1 MKLRAAIGIILLGI
15 IVLVSCQDNESL
27 DFKRY
32 YSAGSLV
39 YKTNCQ
45 NCHGENGEGLQALM
59 PPLTDSLFLKRNLKS
74 LACVV
79 KTGLKGKITIMQKE
93 FDWQMPAINL
103 NFMET
108 AQALTYITNSF
119 GNHLGVVTY
128 DDVNAD
134 VSNCK

>member
-1 MKLRAAIGIILLGI
+1 MKLRAVIGSIMLSI

-32 YSAGSLV
+32 YSAGQLV
-39 YKTNCQ
+39 YQKNCQ

-59 PPLTDSLFLKRNLKS
+59 PPLNDSTFLRRNIKTLP
-74 LACVV
+74 CVV
-79 KTGLKGKITIMQKE
+79 KTGLKGKITILQKE
-93 FDWQMPAINL
+93 FDWNMPAINL

-119 GNHLGVVTY
+119 GNHLGVFTY
-128 DDVNAD
+128 NDVNAD